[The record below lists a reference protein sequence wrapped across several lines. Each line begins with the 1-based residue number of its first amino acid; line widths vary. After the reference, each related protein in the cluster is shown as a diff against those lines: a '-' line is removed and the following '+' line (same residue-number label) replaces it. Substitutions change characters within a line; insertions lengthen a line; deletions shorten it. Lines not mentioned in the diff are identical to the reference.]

1 MDVKWFFVVVG
12 IFLTFAILSGMYFI
26 GTFISTQSHQEAE
39 QQQKAANERF
49 AQSMNQSK
57 AQFQAQINKSES
69 NFNRSVFIH
78 ENIFNNI
85 TDLKKGLDPIL
96 AVIPNATQAELDR
109 QIHYNQTAEDF
120 QKIQQVLTI
129 KLQDHGTLLQV
140 NSTIAKILGLL
151 HGNNTN
157 DVVIDN
163 QTKKNDTG
171 VIIENITGIK

>member
-26 GTFISTQSHQEAE
+26 GTYISTQSYQQA
-39 QQQKAANERF
+39 QQQV
-49 AQSMNQSK
+49 
-57 AQFQAQINKSES
+57 NKSES
-69 NFNRSVFIH
+69 NFNRSLFIH
-78 ENIFNNI
+78 ENLFNNI

-120 QKIQQVLTI
+120 KRIQQVLEI
-129 KLQDHGTLLQV
+129 KLQDHDTLIHM
-140 NSTIAKILGLL
+140 NSTIVKILGLL
-151 HGNNTN
+151 DNGNNTG

-163 QTKKNDTG
+163 QTDKPKPLVVVDDKKKNETGG

>member
-26 GTFISTQSHQEAE
+26 GTYISTQSYQQA
-39 QQQKAANERF
+39 QQQLA
-49 AQSMNQSK
+49 
-57 AQFQAQINKSES
+57 KSDS

-78 ENIFNNI
+78 DSLFNNI

-120 QKIQQVLTI
+120 DRIQQVLQI
-129 KLQDHGTLLQV
+129 KLQDHNTLLHV

-151 HGNNTN
+151 DNNTN
-157 DVVIDN
+157 VNDTSGVVVIDN
-163 QTKKNDTG
+163 QTKKPIVIDDKKKNDTG
-171 VIIENITGIK
+171 GVVIENITGKIR